1 MSTVAA
7 ISTGRA
13 PGGIGIVR
21 ISGENAIAVAD
32 KVFSSFNGKKLC
44 EIPGYSALYGK
55 AHGKN
60 GHIDNVVALVFKA
73 PKSYTGEDVVEIS
86 CHGGLFV
93 TDRVLNAVF
102 EAGAVPAEAGEFTKR
117 AFLNGKMD
125 LTSAESVMSIISA
138 QGEQAEKIALG
149 VLEGKLFKE
158 IKKITDKLLYDM
170 ALLSAWV
177 DYPYEEIEDLSAEKL
192 KSHIAESKNEL
203 EKLINDF
210 GKGQIILEGVDT
222 AIVGCPNVGKSTL
235 MNLLSG
241 TDKSIVTEI
250 AGTTRDIVEDTVN
263 AGGITL
269 RLADTAGVRDTDDTV
284 ESIGVERAVKRLE
297 NAELVLA
304 VFDGSRPLNSDDR
317 RLIDLCK
324 GKKAVGIINKT
335 DLDKNYLNDEIEKFF
350 PQTVF
355 ISAKTGEGKAE
366 LIRAIETLL
375 GTADFDTSAA
385 AVVNERQRDCCKKA
399 LDALNDAQNALD
411 LGLTMD
417 AVTVCLDSAA
427 ENLMVLT
434 GEKATELVVNEI
446 FAQFCV
452 GK

>member
-304 VFDGSRPLNSDDR
+304 VFDGSRPLNGDDR

-335 DLDKNYLNDEIEKFF
+335 DLDKNYLNAEIEKIF

-366 LIRAIETLL
+366 LISAIETLL

>member
-1 MSTVAA
+1 MSTIAA

-13 PGGIGIVR
+13 PGGIGVVR
-21 ISGENAIAVAD
+21 ISGENAINIAD

-44 EIPGYSALYGK
+44 DIPGYSALYGK
-55 AHGKN
+55 AVDEKGN
-60 GHIDNVVALVFKA
+60 IDNVVTLVFKA

-93 TDRVLNAVF
+93 TDKVLKAVLD
-102 EAGAVPAEAGEFTKR
+102 AGAIPAEAGEFTKR

-125 LTSAESVMSIISA
+125 LTSAESVMNIISA

-149 VLEGKLFKE
+149 VLEGRLFKE
-158 IKKITDKLLYDM
+158 IKKINDKLVYDM

-177 DYPYEEIEDLSAEKL
+177 DYPYEEIEDLSENNLKEHIDESIEK
-192 KSHIAESKNEL
+192 L

-210 GKGQIILEGVDT
+210 STGQIIIEGVDT

-241 TDKSIVTEI
+241 TEKSIVTEI

-263 AGGITL
+263 VGGITL
-269 RLADTAGVRDTDDTV
+269 RLADTAGVRETEDVV
-284 ESIGVERAVKRLE
+284 ESIGVDRAVKRLQ

-304 VFDGSRPLNSDDR
+304 VFDASRPLTDEDR
-317 RLIDLCK
+317 KLFDLCK
-324 GKKAVGIINKT
+324 GKKAIGIINKT
-335 DLDKNYLNDEIEKFF
+335 DLDKNYLNGEVEENFS
-350 PQTVF
+350 QTIF
-355 ISAKTGEGKAE
+355 ISAKTGAGKKE
-366 LIRAIETLL
+366 LTKAVEELL
-375 GTADFDTSAA
+375 GTADFDTSATA
-385 AVVNERQRDCCKKA
+385 IVNERQKDCCKKA
-399 LDALNDAQNALD
+399 LDALKDADNALM

-417 AVTVCLDSAA
+417 AVTVCLDSAI
-427 ENLMVLT
+427 ENLMILT

>member
-1 MSTVAA
+1 MSTIAA

-13 PGGIGIVR
+13 PGGIGVVR
-21 ISGENAIAVAD
+21 ISGENAIEIGD
-32 KVFSSFNGKKLC
+32 KIFSSFNNKKLC
-44 EIPGYSALYGK
+44 ELDGYSALYGK
-55 AHGKN
+55 AIDKN
-60 GHIDNVVALVFKA
+60 GSIDNVVALLFRA

-93 TDRVLNAVF
+93 TDKVLKAVF
-102 EAGAVPAEAGEFTKR
+102 DAGAVPAEAGEFTKR

-125 LTSAESVMSIISA
+125 LTSAESVMNIISA

-149 VLEGKLFKE
+149 VLEGRLFKE
-158 IKKITDKLLYDM
+158 IKKITDKLVYDM

-177 DYPYEEIEDLSAEKL
+177 DYPYEEIEDLSENNL
-192 KSHIAESKNEL
+192 KEHIDESISSL

-210 GKGQIILEGVDT
+210 GKGQIIMEGVDT

-241 TDKSIVTEI
+241 TEKSIVTEI
-250 AGTTRDIVEDTVN
+250 AGTTRDVVEDTVN
-263 AGGITL
+263 VGGITL
-269 RLADTAGVRDTDDTV
+269 RLADTAGVRETDDIV
-284 ESIGVERAVKRLE
+284 ESIGVDRAVKRLE
-297 NAELVLA
+297 TAELVLA
-304 VFDGSRPLNSDDR
+304 VFDASRELNEQDK
-317 RLIDLCK
+317 RLIELCK
-324 GKKAVGIINKT
+324 GKKAIGIVNKIDT
-335 DLDKNYLNDEIEKFF
+335 DKNYQNGEIEKNF

-366 LIRAIETLL
+366 LSKAIEELL
-375 GTADFDTSAA
+375 GTADFDTSATA
-385 AVVNERQRDCCKKA
+385 IVNERQCDCCKKA
-399 LDALNDAQNALD
+399 LDALHDADNALM
-411 LGLTMD
+411 LGMTMD
-417 AVTVCLDSAA
+417 AVTVCLDSAV
-427 ENLMVLT
+427 ENLMILT

>member
-73 PKSYTGEDVVEIS
+73 PKSYTGEDVVEFS

-304 VFDGSRPLNSDDR
+304 VFDGSRPLNGDDR

-335 DLDKNYLNDEIEKFF
+335 DLDKNYLNNEIEKNF

-366 LIRAIETLL
+366 LISAIETLL
-375 GTADFDTSAA
+375 GTADFDTSA

>member
-1 MSTVAA
+1 MSTIAA

-13 PGGIGIVR
+13 PGGIGVVR
-21 ISGENAIAVAD
+21 ISGEDAIKIGD
-32 KVFSSFNGKKLC
+32 KIFSSFGGKKLC
-44 EIPGYSALYGK
+44 NIDGYSALYGK
-55 AHGKN
+55 AHDEKSD
-60 GHIDNVVALVFKA
+60 IDTVVALLFRA

-93 TDRVLNAVF
+93 TDKVLKAAF

-125 LTSAESVMSIISA
+125 LTSAESVMNVISA

-149 VLEGKLFKE
+149 VLEGRLFKE
-158 IKKITDKLLYDM
+158 IKAITDKLVYDL

-177 DYPYEEIEDLSAEKL
+177 DYPYEEIEDLSANNL
-192 KSHIAESKNEL
+192 GDHIEYSINSL
-203 EKLINDF
+203 EKLIKDF
-210 GKGQIILEGVDT
+210 STGQIIIEGVDT

-241 TDKSIVTEI
+241 TEKSIVTEI

-263 AGGITL
+263 
-269 RLADTAGVRDTDDTV
+269 DTAGVRETDDLV
-284 ESIGVERAVKRLE
+284 ESIGVDRAVKRLE
-297 NAELVLA
+297 KAELVLA
-304 VFDGSRPLNSDDR
+304 VFDASRELNDSDR
-317 RLIDLCK
+317 RLIELCK
-324 GKKAVGIINKT
+324 GKKAIGIINKT
-335 DLDKNYLNDEIEKFF
+335 DLDKNHLNNEIENNFS
-350 PQTVF
+350 QTVF
-355 ISAKTGEGKAE
+355 ISAKTGKGKDE
-366 LIRAIETLL
+366 LTRAIEQTL
-375 GTADFDTSAA
+375 GTADFDTSAI
-385 AVVNERQRDCCKKA
+385 AVINERQCECCKKA
-399 LDALNDAQNALD
+399 LEALKDAENALS

-417 AVTVCLDSAA
+417 AVTVCLDSAI

>member
-21 ISGENAIAVAD
+21 ISGENAVAVAD

-304 VFDGSRPLNSDDR
+304 VFDGSRPLNGDDR

-366 LIRAIETLL
+366 LISAIETLL

>member
-177 DYPYEEIEDLSAEKL
+177 DYPYEEIEDLSTEKL

-304 VFDGSRPLNSDDR
+304 VFDGSRPLNGDDR

-335 DLDKNYLNDEIEKFF
+335 DLDKNYLNAEIEKIF

-366 LIRAIETLL
+366 LISAIETLL

>member
-21 ISGENAIAVAD
+21 ISGENAVAVAD

-304 VFDGSRPLNSDDR
+304 VFDGSRPLNGDDR

-335 DLDKNYLNDEIEKFF
+335 DLDKNYLNDEIEKIF

-366 LIRAIETLL
+366 LISAIETLL

>member
-21 ISGENAIAVAD
+21 ISGENAISIAD
-32 KVFSSFNGKKLC
+32 KVFSSFNDKKLC

-55 AHGKN
+55 AFDEN
-60 GHIDNVVALVFKA
+60 GSIDNVVALVFRA

-93 TDRVLNAVF
+93 TDKVLKAVLD
-102 EAGAVPAEAGEFTKR
+102 AGAIPAQAGEFTKR

-125 LTSAESVMSIISA
+125 LTSAESVMNIISA
-138 QGEQAEKIALG
+138 QGDQAEKIALG
-149 VLEGKLFKE
+149 VLEGRLFKE
-158 IKKITDKLLYDM
+158 IKKINDKLVYDL

-177 DYPYEEIEDLSAEKL
+177 DYPYEEIEDLSENNL
-192 KSHIAESKNEL
+192 KEHIDESIKKL

-210 GKGQIILEGVDT
+210 GKGQIIIEGVDT

-241 TDKSIVTEI
+241 TEKSIVTEI

-263 AGGITL
+263 IGGITL
-269 RLADTAGVRDTDDTV
+269 RLADTAGVRDTEDVV
-284 ESIGVERAVKRLE
+284 ESIGVDRAVKRLE

-304 VFDGSRPLNSDDR
+304 VFDASRPLTNEDR
-317 RLIDLCK
+317 KLFDLCK
-324 GKKAVGIINKT
+324 GKKAIGIINKT
-335 DLDKNYLNDEIEKFF
+335 DLDKNYLNGEIDENFA
-350 PQTVF
+350 QTVF
-355 ISAKTGEGKAE
+355 ISAKTGAGKQE
-366 LIRAIETLL
+366 LASAIEALL
-375 GTADFDTSAA
+375 GTADFDTSATA
-385 AVVNERQRDCCKKA
+385 IVNERQENCCKKA
-399 LDALNDAQNALD
+399 LSALKDADNALM

-417 AVTVCLDSAA
+417 AVTVCLDSAI
-427 ENLMVLT
+427 ENLMILT

>member
-1 MSTVAA
+1 MSTIAA

-13 PGGIGIVR
+13 PGGIGVVR
-21 ISGENAIAVAD
+21 ISGENAINIAD

-55 AHGKN
+55 ATDEN
-60 GHIDNVVALVFKA
+60 GSIDNVVALLFRA
-73 PKSYTGEDVVEIS
+73 PKSYTGEDVVEFS

-93 TDRVLNAVF
+93 TDKVLKAVLD
-102 EAGAVPAEAGEFTKR
+102 AGAIPAEAGEFTKR

-125 LTSAESVMSIISA
+125 LTSAESVMNIISA

-149 VLEGKLFKE
+149 VLEGRLFKE
-158 IKKITDKLLYDM
+158 IKKINDKLVYDM

-177 DYPYEEIEDLSAEKL
+177 DYPYEEIEDLSENNLKEHIDESIEK
-192 KSHIAESKNEL
+192 L

-210 GKGQIILEGVDT
+210 SMGQIIIEGVDT

-241 TDKSIVTEI
+241 TEKSIVTEI

-263 AGGITL
+263 VGGITL
-269 RLADTAGVRDTDDTV
+269 RLADTAGVRETEDVV
-284 ESIGVERAVKRLE
+284 ESIGVDRAVKRLQ

-304 VFDGSRPLNSDDR
+304 VFDASRPLTDEDR
-317 RLIDLCK
+317 KLFDLCK
-324 GKKAVGIINKT
+324 GKKAIGIINKT
-335 DLDKNYLNDEIEKFF
+335 DLDKNYLNGEVEENFS
-350 PQTVF
+350 QTIF
-355 ISAKTGEGKAE
+355 ISAKTGAGKKE
-366 LIRAIETLL
+366 LTKAVEELL
-375 GTADFDTSAA
+375 GTADFDTSATA
-385 AVVNERQRDCCKKA
+385 IVNERQKDCCKKA
-399 LDALNDAQNALD
+399 LDALKDADNALM

-417 AVTVCLDSAA
+417 AVTVCLDSAI
-427 ENLMVLT
+427 ENLMILT

>member
-7 ISTGRA
+7 ISTGKA

-21 ISGENAIAVAD
+21 ISGENAISVAD
-32 KVFSSFNGKKLC
+32 KIFSSFNGKKLC
-44 EIPGYSALYGK
+44 EISGYTALYGK
-55 AHGKN
+55 AYDKTGN
-60 GHIDNVVALVFKA
+60 IDNVVALVFKA

-93 TDRVLNAVF
+93 TDKVLKAVYD
-102 EAGAVPAEAGEFTKR
+102 AGAIPAEAGEFTKR

-125 LTSAESVMSIISA
+125 LTSAESVMNIISA

-149 VLEGKLFKE
+149 VLEGRLFKE
-158 IKKITDKLLYDM
+158 IKKINDKLVYDM

-177 DYPYEEIEDLSAEKL
+177 DYPYEEIEDLSENNLKEHIDESIEK
-192 KSHIAESKNEL
+192 L

-210 GKGQIILEGVDT
+210 GKGQIIMEGVDT

-241 TDKSIVTEI
+241 TEKSIVTEI

-263 AGGITL
+263 VGGITL
-269 RLADTAGVRDTDDTV
+269 RLADTAGVRETEDVV
-284 ESIGVERAVKRLE
+284 ESIGVDRAVKRLE

-304 VFDGSRPLNSDDR
+304 VFDASRPLTDSDR

-324 GKKAVGIINKT
+324 GKKAIGIVNKT
-335 DLDKNYLNDEIEKFF
+335 DLDKNYLNGEIEENFL
-350 PQTVF
+350 QTVF
-355 ISAKTGEGKAE
+355 ISAKTGDGKQALTTAVE
-366 LIRAIETLL
+366 ELL
-375 GTADFDTSAA
+375 GTADFDTSATA
-385 AVVNERQRDCCKKA
+385 IVNERQKDCCKKA
-399 LDALNDAQNALD
+399 LDALKDADNALM
-411 LGLTMD
+411 LGMTMD
-417 AVTVCLDSAA
+417 AVTVCLDSAI
-427 ENLMVLT
+427 ENLMILT

>member
-335 DLDKNYLNDEIEKFF
+335 DLDKNYLNDEIEKNF

-366 LIRAIETLL
+366 LISAIESLL

>member
-73 PKSYTGEDVVEIS
+73 PKSYTGEDVVEFS

-192 KSHIAESKNEL
+192 KSHIMESKNEL

-304 VFDGSRPLNSDDR
+304 VFDGSRPLNGDDR

-335 DLDKNYLNDEIEKFF
+335 DLDKNYLNDEIEKNF

-355 ISAKTGEGKAE
+355 ISAKTGMGKAE

>member
-32 KVFSSFNGKKLC
+32 SVFSSFNGKKLC

-55 AHGKN
+55 ASDKN

-93 TDRVLNAVF
+93 TDRVLNAVL

-192 KSHIAESKNEL
+192 KMHIAESKKEL

-222 AIVGCPNVGKSTL
+222 AIVGCPNVGKYTL

-241 TDKSIVTEI
+241 TDK
-250 AGTTRDIVEDTVN
+250 
-263 AGGITL
+263 
-269 RLADTAGVRDTDDTV
+269 
-284 ESIGVERAVKRLE
+284 
-297 NAELVLA
+297 
-304 VFDGSRPLNSDDR
+304 
-317 RLIDLCK
+317 
-324 GKKAVGIINKT
+324 
-335 DLDKNYLNDEIEKFF
+335 
-350 PQTVF
+350 
-355 ISAKTGEGKAE
+355 
-366 LIRAIETLL
+366 
-375 GTADFDTSAA
+375 
-385 AVVNERQRDCCKKA
+385 
-399 LDALNDAQNALD
+399 
-411 LGLTMD
+411 
-417 AVTVCLDSAA
+417 
-427 ENLMVLT
+427 
-434 GEKATELVVNEI
+434 
-446 FAQFCV
+446 
-452 GK
+452 

>member
-269 RLADTAGVRDTDDTV
+269 RLADTAGVRETDDTV

-304 VFDGSRPLNSDDR
+304 VFDGSRPLNGDDR

-335 DLDKNYLNDEIEKFF
+335 DLDKNYLNDEIEKVF

-366 LIRAIETLL
+366 LISAIETLL

>member
-304 VFDGSRPLNSDDR
+304 VFDGSRPLNGDDR

-335 DLDKNYLNDEIEKFF
+335 DLDKNYLNNEVEKNF

-366 LIRAIETLL
+366 LISAIETLL

>member
-21 ISGENAIAVAD
+21 ISGENAVAVAD

-93 TDRVLNAVF
+93 TDKVLNAVF

-192 KSHIAESKNEL
+192 KLHIEESKNEL

-284 ESIGVERAVKRLE
+284 ESIGVERAVKKLE

-366 LIRAIETLL
+366 LISAIETLL

>member
-73 PKSYTGEDVVEIS
+73 PKSYTGEDVVEFS

-335 DLDKNYLNDEIEKFF
+335 DLDKNYLNDEIKKIF

-355 ISAKTGEGKAE
+355 ISAKTGEGKGE
-366 LIRAIETLL
+366 LISAIETLL

>member
-1 MSTVAA
+1 MSTIAA

-13 PGGIGIVR
+13 PGGIGVVR
-21 ISGENAIAVAD
+21 ISGEDAIKIGD
-32 KVFSSFNGKKLC
+32 KIFSSFGGKKLC
-44 EIPGYSALYGK
+44 EIDGYSALYGK
-55 AHGKN
+55 AHDEKSD
-60 GHIDNVVALVFKA
+60 IDTVVALLFRA

-93 TDRVLNAVF
+93 TDKVLKSAF
-102 EAGAVPAEAGEFTKR
+102 QAGAVPAEAGEFTKR

-125 LTSAESVMSIISA
+125 LSSAESVMNVISA

-149 VLEGKLFKE
+149 VLEGRLFKE
-158 IKKITDKLLYDM
+158 IKDITDKLVYDL

-177 DYPYEEIEDLSAEKL
+177 DYPYEEIEDLSDNNL
-192 KSHIAESKNEL
+192 KEHIEISITSL
-203 EKLINDF
+203 EKLIKDF
-210 GKGQIILEGVDT
+210 STGQIIMEGVDT

-241 TDKSIVTEI
+241 TEKSIVTEI

-263 AGGITL
+263 VGGITL
-269 RLADTAGVRDTDDTV
+269 RLADTAGVRETDDLV
-284 ESIGVERAVKRLE
+284 ESIGVDRAVKRLE

-304 VFDGSRPLNSDDR
+304 VFDASRELNDSDR

-324 GKKAVGIINKT
+324 GKKAIGIINKT
-335 DLDKNYLNDEIEKFF
+335 DLDKNHLNGEIEKNFS
-350 PQTVF
+350 QTVF
-355 ISAKTGEGKAE
+355 ISAKKGIGKDDLAKAVE
-366 LIRAIETLL
+366 ALL
-375 GTADFDTSAA
+375 GTADFDTSAV
-385 AVVNERQRDCCKKA
+385 AVVNERQCECCKKA
-399 LDALNDAQNALD
+399 LEALYDAENALN

-417 AVTVCLDSAA
+417 AVTVCLDSAI

>member
-73 PKSYTGEDVVEIS
+73 PKSYTGEDVVEFS

-304 VFDGSRPLNSDDR
+304 VFDGSRPLNGDDR

-335 DLDKNYLNDEIEKFF
+335 DLDKNYLNDEIEKKF

-366 LIRAIETLL
+366 LISAIETLL

>member
-1 MSTVAA
+1 MSTIAA

-13 PGGIGIVR
+13 PGGIGVVR
-21 ISGENAIAVAD
+21 ISGEDAINIGD
-32 KVFSSFNGKKLC
+32 KIFSSFGGKKLC
-44 EIPGYSALYGK
+44 EIDGYFALYGK
-55 AHGKN
+55 AHDKDSD
-60 GHIDNVVALVFKA
+60 IDTVVALLFRA

-93 TDRVLNAVF
+93 TDKVLKAAF
-102 EAGAVPAEAGEFTKR
+102 EAGAIPAEAGEFTKR

-125 LTSAESVMSIISA
+125 LTSAESVMNVISA

-149 VLEGKLFKE
+149 VLEGRLFKE
-158 IKKITDKLLYDM
+158 IKSITDKLVYDL

-177 DYPYEEIEDLSAEKL
+177 DYPYEEIEDLSANNLNEHIEYSI
-192 KSHIAESKNEL
+192 KSL
-203 EKLINDF
+203 EKLIKDF
-210 GKGQIILEGVDT
+210 STGQIIMEGVDT

-241 TDKSIVTEI
+241 TEKSIVTEI

-263 AGGITL
+263 VGGITL
-269 RLADTAGVRDTDDTV
+269 RLADTAGVRETDDLV
-284 ESIGVERAVKRLE
+284 ESIGVDRAVKRLE
-297 NAELVLA
+297 KAELVLA
-304 VFDGSRPLNSDDR
+304 VFDASRELNDSDR

-324 GKKAVGIINKT
+324 GKKAIGIVNKT
-335 DLDKNYLNDEIEKFF
+335 DLDENYLNGEIENNFS
-350 PQTVF
+350 QTVF
-355 ISAKTGEGKAE
+355 ISAKKGTGKDDLAKSVEE
-366 LIRAIETLL
+366 LL
-375 GTADFDTSAA
+375 GTADFDTSAV
-385 AVVNERQRDCCKKA
+385 AVVNERQCECCKKA
-399 LDALNDAQNALD
+399 LEALYDAENALN

-417 AVTVCLDSAA
+417 AVTVCLDSVI

>member
-73 PKSYTGEDVVEIS
+73 PKSYTGEDVVEFS

-304 VFDGSRPLNSDDR
+304 VFDGSRPLNGDDR

-335 DLDKNYLNDEIEKFF
+335 DLDKNYLNDEIEKNF

-366 LIRAIETLL
+366 LISAIESLL

>member
-1 MSTVAA
+1 MSTIAA

-13 PGGIGIVR
+13 PGGIGVVR
-21 ISGENAIAVAD
+21 ISGENAIEIGD
-32 KVFSSFNGKKLC
+32 KIFSSFSGKKLC
-44 EIPGYSALYGK
+44 ETPGYSALYGK
-55 AHGKN
+55 AYDKN
-60 GHIDNVVALVFKA
+60 GNIDNVVALIFRA

-86 CHGGLFV
+86 CHGGLYV
-93 TDRVLNAVF
+93 TDKVLKAVF

-125 LTSAESVMSIISA
+125 LTSAESVMNIISA

-149 VLEGKLFKE
+149 VLEGRLFKE
-158 IKKITDKLLYDM
+158 IKKITDKLVYDM

-177 DYPYEEIEDLSAEKL
+177 DYPYEEIEDLSENNL
-192 KSHIAESKNEL
+192 KEHIDESILSL

-210 GKGQIILEGVDT
+210 GKGQIIMEGVDT

-241 TDKSIVTEI
+241 TEKSIVTEI
-250 AGTTRDIVEDTVN
+250 AGTTRDVVEDTVN
-263 AGGITL
+263 VGGITL
-269 RLADTAGVRDTDDTV
+269 RLADTAGVRETDDLV

-304 VFDGSRPLNSDDR
+304 VFDASRELNQQDK
-317 RLIDLCK
+317 RLIELCK
-324 GKKAVGIINKT
+324 GKKAIGIVNKIDT
-335 DLDKNYLNDEIEKFF
+335 DKNYLNGEIEKNFS
-350 PQTVF
+350 QTIF
-355 ISAKTGEGKAE
+355 ISAKTGEGKDE
-366 LIRAIETLL
+366 LSKAIEELL

-385 AVVNERQRDCCKKA
+385 AVVNERQCDCCKKA
-399 LDALNDAQNALD
+399 LDALRDADNALN
-411 LGLTMD
+411 LGMTMD
-417 AVTVCLDSAA
+417 AVTVCLDSAV
-427 ENLMVLT
+427 ENLMILT
-434 GEKATELVVNEI
+434 GEKTTELVVNEI

>member
-1 MSTVAA
+1 MSTIAA

-13 PGGIGIVR
+13 PGGIGVVR
-21 ISGENAIAVAD
+21 ISGENAISIGD
-32 KVFSSFNGKKLC
+32 KIFSSFGGKKLC
-44 EIPGYSALYGK
+44 EIEGYSALYGK
-55 AHGKN
+55 AYDKN
-60 GHIDNVVALVFKA
+60 GNIDNVVALLFRA

-86 CHGGLFV
+86 CHGGLYV
-93 TDRVLNAVF
+93 TDKVLKAAF

-125 LTSAESVMSIISA
+125 LTSAESVMNIISA

-149 VLEGKLFKE
+149 VLEGRLFKE
-158 IKKITDKLLYDM
+158 IKKITDKLVYDM

-177 DYPYEEIEDLSAEKL
+177 DYPYEEIEDLSENNL
-192 KSHIAESKNEL
+192 KEHIDESILSL

-210 GKGQIILEGVDT
+210 GKGQIIMEGVDT

-241 TDKSIVTEI
+241 TEKSIVTEI
-250 AGTTRDIVEDTVN
+250 AGTTRDVVEDTVN
-263 AGGITL
+263 VGGITL
-269 RLADTAGVRDTDDTV
+269 RLADTAGVRETDDVV

-304 VFDGSRPLNSDDR
+304 VFDASRELNQQDK
-317 RLIDLCK
+317 RLIELCK
-324 GKKAVGIINKT
+324 GKKTIGIVNKIDT
-335 DLDKNYLNDEIEKFF
+335 DKNYLNGEIEKNF
-350 PQTVF
+350 PQIIF
-355 ISAKTGEGKAE
+355 ISAKTGEGKDE
-366 LIRAIETLL
+366 LSRAIEKLL
-375 GTADFDTSAA
+375 GTADFDTSATA
-385 AVVNERQRDCCKKA
+385 IVNERQCDCCKKA
-399 LDALNDAQNALD
+399 LDALRDADNALN
-411 LGLTMD
+411 LGMTMD
-417 AVTVCLDSAA
+417 AVTVCLDSAV
-427 ENLMVLT
+427 ENLMILT